1 MMKKTM
7 MALVAAVMMSANMT
21 AQTDEQTQSPQQ
33 PTMDKEQM
41 IKERT
46 EQMVKEYG
54 LNEDQAEKLLVLNTE
69 FAEKLPPMMGRGPQ
83 GMRRPDPFEA
93 RPQRQEGR
101 RQAGEGRI
109 QREETRRQAPD
120 SMRMGRMRHQMGERP
135 GMNREEMR
143 KVMDEY
149 QAGVEKIFTEEQFKK
164 YKDNMQQRRRPMG
177 QRGRRGAMMQQPQ
190 APQQQQ

>member
-1 MMKKTM
+1 MMKKAM
-7 MALVAAVMMSANMT
+7 MAIVAAVMMSVNMT
-21 AQTDEQTQSPQQ
+21 AQSDNQAQMPQQ
-33 PTMDKEQM
+33 RTMDKEQM

-54 LNEDQAEKLLVLNTE
+54 LSEEQAEKLLALNTE
-69 FAEKLPPMMGRGPQ
+69 YAEKLPPMIGRAPQ
-83 GMRRPDPFEA
+83 GMRRPDPTEA
-93 RPQRQEGR
+93 RPQRDDVR
-101 RQAGEGRI
+101 RQMGDGRV

-120 SMRMGRMRHQMGERP
+120 SMRTGRFRQQMGPRP

-164 YKDNMQQRRRPMG
+164 YKEDMQQRRRPMG

-190 APQQQQ
+190 APQQQE